1 MADTDTLTVVA
12 VVLTAIGV
20 FYTILRGRKDYR
32 AGLPRLEVR
41 FTFWESQDDDRY
53 PWIRTRPRVI
63 PKNIGPRPALQLR
76 LRGAMGTF
84 RRVPLAAIGDPFHK
98 AYRTD
103 DWRIFTQ
110 TGEVDVLDPGA
121 SEALETSTND
131 DTDAVILFRF
141 EDPDGKSHYAVTRF
155 TYDSDNED
163 WWKLRA
169 SRNLSNR
176 FALSRYLRVLL
187 GRRCAKELARLV
199 EK

>member
-1 MADTDTLTVVA
+1 MGEHYAVRTKWPADTLTVVA

-20 FYTILRGRKDYR
+20 LYTILRGRKDYR

-76 LRGAMGTF
+76 LRGAMGIF

-98 AYRTD
+98 AYRTE

-110 TGEVDVLDPGA
+110 A
-121 SEALETSTND
+121 
-131 DTDAVILFRF
+131 
-141 EDPDGKSHYAVTRF
+141 
-155 TYDSDNED
+155 
-163 WWKLRA
+163 
-169 SRNLSNR
+169 
-176 FALSRYLRVLL
+176 
-187 GRRCAKELARLV
+187 
-199 EK
+199 